1 MVFQE
6 LRTVP
11 WLSAFRI
18 IQNDP
23 KSVKLQVVP
32 KSIIQHDE
40 LKALVAQASDLMH
53 GELTVVPEVLDK
65 LEYDKSGKLRAVIC
79 QLPREKDTSFP
90 SKDK

>member
-79 QLPREKDTSFP
+79 QLPRENIYGIAK
-90 SKDK
+90 